1 MQKYYYTIS
10 DVVYDKW
17 SDSDLKKWLVDHDIV
32 KSDAQ
37 ITRDK
42 MLKMIQYVKP
52 LCLTKPFE

>member
-10 DVVYDKW
+10 DAVYDKW
-17 SDSDLKKWLVDHDIV
+17 SDSDLKKWLIDHGII

-42 MLKMIQYVKP
+42 MLQLIRFV
-52 LCLTKPFE
+52 